1 MIRFHAPDILTSPY
15 LPESDSKHCIK
26 VLRMQAGDEV
36 EVTDGKGHIYRCRIV
51 AESHKRTPL
60 EIVETISLPKVWKPE
75 ITVAV
80 APTKHMDRM
89 EWMVEKLVEIG
100 VDRIV
105 PVLCRRSERR
115 EIKIERLEKIA
126 VSAMKQSLK
135 AILPVIDEM
144 TPVLDFIRS
153 QSDSGASR
161 YIGYCDAS
169 TPRCLLARDYM
180 PPADATILI
189 GPEGDFAPE
198 EVKAALDAGFV
209 AATFGDNRLRT
220 ETAAIVA
227 CDTIQIINQR
237 CGDGL

>member
-1 MIRFHAPDILTSPY
+1 MIRFHAPDILTSPF
-15 LPESDSKHCIK
+15 LPESDSRHCIK
-26 VLRMQAGDEV
+26 VLRMQAGEEV

-51 AESHKRTPL
+51 AGSHKRTPL

-80 APTKHMDRM
+80 APTKHLDRM

-105 PVLCRRSERR
+105 PVLCQRSERR
-115 EIKIERLEKIA
+115 EIKTERLEKIA
-126 VSAMKQSLK
+126 ISAMKQSLK
-135 AILPVIDEM
+135 AILPTIDEM

-153 QSDSGASR
+153 QSDSVAKR

-169 TPRCLLARDYM
+169 TPRCLLAHDYI
-180 PPADATILI
+180 PPADATVLI
-189 GPEGDFAPE
+189 GPEGDFTSG
-198 EVKAALDAGFV
+198 EVEAAISAGFV

-220 ETAAIVA
+220 ETAALVA

-237 CGDGL
+237 YGG